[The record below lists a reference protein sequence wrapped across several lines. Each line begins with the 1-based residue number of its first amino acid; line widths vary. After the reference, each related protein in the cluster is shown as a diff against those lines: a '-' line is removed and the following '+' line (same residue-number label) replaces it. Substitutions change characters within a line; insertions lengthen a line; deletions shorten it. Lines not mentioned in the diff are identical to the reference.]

1 MAKMATSI
9 LRSPGWTRRPRL
21 RVGLLLALFSSTLGV
36 PDLAVGFPRLRAPQS
51 LGHVRRNSLTG
62 GEVFS
67 TLLGV
72 I

>member
-1 MAKMATSI
+1 
-9 LRSPGWTRRPRL
+9 
-21 RVGLLLALFSSTLGV
+21 LLLALFSAALGV

>member
-1 MAKMATSI
+1 
-9 LRSPGWTRRPRL
+9 LRTL
-21 RVGLLLALFSSTLGV
+21 VCAALGV